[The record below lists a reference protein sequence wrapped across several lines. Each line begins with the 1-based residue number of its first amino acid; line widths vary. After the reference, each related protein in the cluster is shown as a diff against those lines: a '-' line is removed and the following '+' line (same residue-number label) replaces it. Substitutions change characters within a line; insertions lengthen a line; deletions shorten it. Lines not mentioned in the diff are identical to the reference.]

1 MISISLFC
9 FCKIGFT
16 LFNILMIEKNL
27 MKLHYLK
34 TKIFTV
40 ALTWKILLMQI
51 TCTKKRVCKDFL
63 KKLEEYNDLYIQN
76 NTLLLAKV
84 FENFQNMYL

>member
-16 LFNILMIEKNL
+16 LFNILKSEKNS
-27 MKLHYLK
+27 MKLRYLK

-40 ALTWKILLMQI
+40 AVNYVRV
-51 TCTKKRVCKDFL
+51 KRVCKDL
-63 KKLEEYNDLYIQN
+63 KKKLEEYNDFYIQN

-84 FENFQNMYL
+84 FENFQNTYL